1 MRGAAHHLRSL
12 ARVRVGR
19 AMPHVILG
27 GYALIVLV
35 PILNMVLMSFKDY
48 RGIVLTPLGWPQQWH
63 WSNYVE
69 AWEKGNLGQLLVN
82 TAIVSS
88 VSTAIILLCSSMA
101 AYVIARFAFRGNQAI
116 YVTFLAGLAIP
127 VQMLAVPMFVVMR
140 ELFLIDNLWSLIF
153 AYSAAGIAFSVF
165 LLVNFIRTIPRELDE
180 AAYIDGAG
188 PGTIF
193 FAVILPLL
201 RPALTTVAVFNF
213 IAAWN
218 GFFFPLLFV
227 QNPEKMT
234 VTVGVLSF
242 VGQYGTQW
250 NLLLPALVTVTLP
263 TILVFVFASRQFA
276 RNIAGGAVKM

>member
-1 MRGAAHHLRSL
+1 MKSTAHNSRVP
-12 ARVRVGR
+12 ARVRAGR
-19 AMPHVILG
+19 LVPHLILG
-27 GYALIVLV
+27 GYALIVLLPV
-35 PILNMVLMSFKDY
+35 LNMVLMSFKDY
-48 RGIVLTPLGWPQQWH
+48 RGIVLSPIGWPREWH
-63 WSNYVE
+63 WSNYAE

-82 TAIVSS
+82 TAIVSIA
-88 VSTAIILLCSSMA
+88 STAIILLCSSMA
-101 AYVIARFAFRGNQAI
+101 AYVIARFAFRGNQTI

-127 VQMLAVPMFVVMR
+127 VQMLAVPMFVVIR
-140 ELFLIDNLWSLIF
+140 ELFLIDSLWSLIF

-165 LLVNFIRTIPRELDE
+165 LLVNFIRTIPRDLDE
-180 AAYIDGAG
+180 AAFIDGAG

-193 FAVILPLL
+193 FMVILPLL

-227 QNPEKMT
+227 QNPQRMT

-250 NLLLPALVTVTLP
+250 NLFFPR
-263 TILVFVFASRQFA
+263 S
-276 RNIAGGAVKM
+276 